1 MKLEEVLFF
10 QCVLLLFGR
19 RFAAKFWQV
28 GDVLLFVL
36 WIEYCRRNKNGLNL
50 EVLTVNLKLVG
61 SSLIVAGTALGAG
74 MLAIPM
80 VLAQFGLLWG
90 TLLMLFIWA
99 GTTYAA
105 LLLLEASCK
114 VGGGVSM
121 NAIARETLGKGGQLV
136 TNGLL
141 YALLV
146 CLLMAYIIGAGD
158 LVQKVTASMGIPVS
172 TISSQVG
179 FTLLVGIIV
188 SAGTGVVDKLNRALF
203 IGMIV
208 ALILTL
214 FALMPSV
221 TFEGLDEVV
230 SEDKVALIKTSSV
243 LFTSFG
249 FMVVIPS
256 LVSYNKEASKTQLR
270 NMIIVGSTIPLI
282 CYLLWLL
289 AVVGNLPPHE
299 LAQYSNVTELIA
311 VLGQQY
317 SGLEFI
323 LSMFTGLALL
333 TSFLGVAMALYDQN
347 ADLLQAGKPAVFVT
361 TFILPLL
368 GAVFVPEHFLA
379 ILSYA
384 GIILVFLAVFVP
396 LSMTMKVRRVPVED
410 NSIYEAGGGAMG
422 MSMMFLFGCFLLVA
436 QAV

>member
-1 MKLEEVLFF
+1 M
-10 QCVLLLFGR
+10 
-19 RFAAKFWQV
+19 
-28 GDVLLFVL
+28 
-36 WIEYCRRNKNGLNL
+36 
-50 EVLTVNLKLVG
+50 NLKLVG

-99 GTTYAA
+99 GTTYAT

-114 VGGGVSM
+114 VGGGASM

-136 TNGLL
+136 TNSLL

-158 LVQKVTASMGIPVS
+158 LVQKVTASIGLPTS
-172 TISSQVG
+172 TIASQVG

-188 SAGTGVVDKLNRALF
+188 SAGTGVVDKLNRGLF
-203 IGMIV
+203 LGMIV

-214 FALMPSV
+214 FALAPSV
-221 TFEGLDEVV
+221 SFEGLDEVV
-230 SEDKVALIKTSSV
+230 SDDKMALIKTSSV

-256 LVSYNKEASKTQLR
+256 LVTYNKEASKTQLR
-270 NMIIVGSTIPLI
+270 NMIIVGSTIPLV

-299 LAQYSNVTELIA
+299 LVQYSNVTELIS

-317 SGLEFI
+317 EGLEFI

-347 ADLLQAGKPAVFVT
+347 ADLLKASKPVIFVT
-361 TFILPLL
+361 TF
-368 GAVFVPEHFLA
+368 V
-379 ILSYA
+379 
-384 GIILVFLAVFVP
+384 
-396 LSMTMKVRRVPVED
+396 
-410 NSIYEAGGGAMG
+410 
-422 MSMMFLFGCFLLVA
+422 
-436 QAV
+436 